1 MEHIFSD
8 SGEKTHSWTTECKKS
23 FSKAGTLG
31 RHLLMHTGEKPHPCS
46 ECEKSLVEMEFWR
59 TICSPTVERSR
70 TDAHSVKRQTKKVV
84 IWELISSFILVR
96 SWFNCQIQ
104 FKNIHYAINRGR
116 NEMRKCCIFCPCMH
130 PLLKAGS
137 TRLGMTCLQ
146 KVIFHPRL
154 AKTKRFPAFL
164 DCLNWK
170 ICLGCSRFP
179 SGYIGSKLASCS
191 VPRWYYPL
199 FLTGPLQE
207 ILYFQ
212 PMKFTLDQKLSM

>member
-1 MEHIFSD
+1 MLIHTGENPHTCAQCKKSFTQTGKLMEHIFID
-8 SGEKTHSWTTECKKS
+8 SGEKPHSWTTECKKS

-116 NEMRKCCIFCPCMH
+116 NEMRKCCIFCPCMRCAYPH
-130 PLLKAGS
+130 EPHGSATAWQSLIPILEGQSWSRNSWYAAGKFWPFFHLVGGLKYLWAPD
-137 TRLGMTCLQ
+137 
-146 KVIFHPRL
+146 HL
-154 AKTKRFPAFL
+154 ARTQF
-164 DCLNWK
+164 
-170 ICLGCSRFP
+170 
-179 SGYIGSKLASCS
+179 
-191 VPRWYYPL
+191 
-199 FLTGPLQE
+199 
-207 ILYFQ
+207 
-212 PMKFTLDQKLSM
+212 